1 MACILGLDIG
11 TTSTV
16 GILIRLPDQVVG
28 VASRP
33 ATLRSLRPGWA
44 EQDPRE
50 WWVNACEISRR
61 LLSQSG
67 VAPDE
72 VEAIGVTGML
82 PAVVLLDDQDEL
94 IRPSIQQSDGRCG
107 AEVAALRKEID
118 EASFLVK
125 AGNGI
130 NQQLVSCK
138 LRWLENNEPE
148 NSGASRPCSGRMTTS
163 IGNSPANAR
172 SNRTGRLRPASWT

>member
-33 ATLRSLRPGWA
+33 ATLRSPRRGWA
-44 EQDPRE
+44 EQDPRK
-50 WWVNACEISRR
+50 WWANACEISRR
-61 LLSQSG
+61 RLSQNG

-82 PAVVLLDDQDEL
+82 PAVVGRTAARRRRHPHLVRRARRIFPLFQRRRIGRPPNVICGVGFIAQGFDVSSYYRRAPDAGNPRAAFIFEDVADEIIGNFGL
-94 IRPSIQQSDGRCG
+94 V
-107 AEVAALRKEID
+107 VAAPR
-118 EASFLVK
+118 ASSST
-125 AGNGI
+125 A
-130 NQQLVSCK
+130 
-138 LRWLENNEPE
+138 
-148 NSGASRPCSGRMTTS
+148 
-163 IGNSPANAR
+163 
-172 SNRTGRLRPASWT
+172 